1 MGFLGLLIDSAPLS
15 EADFRRSLPVCCPD
29 STFRSEAGARSGVRH
44 TPWSSWA
51 RPSEHESRGC
61 HPQRDAESVRVLA
74 DGSEGVPEVVF
85 RFPGGPAGSNPWISS
100 PIWFVPRK
108 VETEMSLQPVVS
120 VLNSDAHEAGKGVTY
135 PGDAFLGDAFD
146 HGVAA
151 AGLRAAFGPQTGHEA
166 VG

>member
-1 MGFLGLLIDSAPLS
+1 M
-15 EADFRRSLPVCCPD
+15 
-29 STFRSEAGARSGVRH
+29 
-44 TPWSSWA
+44 
-51 RPSEHESRGC
+51 
-61 HPQRDAESVRVLA
+61 LA

-135 PGDAFLGDAFD
+135 LGDAFLGDAFD